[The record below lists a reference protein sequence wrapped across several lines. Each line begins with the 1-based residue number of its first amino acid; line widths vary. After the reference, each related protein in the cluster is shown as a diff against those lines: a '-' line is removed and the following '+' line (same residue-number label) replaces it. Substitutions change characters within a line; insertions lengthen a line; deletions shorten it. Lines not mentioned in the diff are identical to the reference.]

1 METTHGKTRNLRK
14 KKLKEK
20 TVHSEFESLARSERD
35 SDTAVTR
42 SVTRLQASK
51 PKIVFLSL

>member
-42 SVTRLQASK
+42 SVTRLQVSK

>member
-14 KKLKEK
+14 KKIKRKDSL
-20 TVHSEFESLARSERD
+20 ESLARSERD